1 MNHEDIKKEIR
12 DIEERIAALR
22 EKISQPAEINWAPG
36 LKLEIQPKEDQGR
49 LLVRH
54 AELGSTIVNYE
65 QDHLVLIALPQDGD
79 TPVLSLSF
87 ERARLVKDVRH
98 DDGKPLVGFFEN
110 ASRHVVEVVSETG
123 EVVRYRAP
131 GSNNSS
137 ITLRETFLAQYVSF
151 VGPVY
156 WPVRVDTTWLRL
168 AVPAYMGNDQIPHME
183 RPVGNYLL
191 NIVDDLTYD
200 AETDAF
206 VIGAGT
212 PEAKAYPA
220 QEISVHG
227 TRKTVYAIGA
237 GVWDWTIAP
246 SDD

>member
-87 ERARLVKDVRH
+87 ERTRLVNDVRQ

-168 AVPAYMGNDQIPHME
+168 AVPAYMGNDRIPYME

-212 PEAKAYPA
+212 PGAKAYPA